1 VGPLAARR
9 IANLKANRRGH
20 VALKLFLVLFLL
32 TLPAEFLANDKPL
45 FVWHDG
51 AAFVPALVAYP
62 ETAFG
67 GDFPSEADYRDP
79 AVQELIAAKGW
90 AVWPPIPYSY
100 DTVITDLGLPAPSPP
115 SARNPLGTDD
125 QSRDVLA
132 RVVYGFRL
140 SVLFGLILTLL
151 SSALGIAA
159 GAVQG
164 YFGGW
169 VDLGFQRFMEV
180 WGGPAADL
188 PPDHPGQRD
197 HPRLLD
203 PARPDAAVRLD
214 EPRRRGPRRVP
225 ARPQPRLRPR
235 GPALWASPT
244 GPSCSATSCP
254 TRWSRPSPS
263 CRSS

>member
-180 WGGPAADL
+180 WGGLPLIYLLIILASVITPGFWTLLGLMLLFGWMSLVDVVRAEFLRARNLDFVRAARRSGRRRPDRHVPPHPA
-188 PPDHPGQRD
+188 QRD
-197 HPRLLD
+197 GLGHHPH
-203 PARPDAAVRLD
+203 AVR
-214 EPRRRGPRRVP
+214 
-225 ARPQPRLRPR
+225 A
-235 GPALWASPT
+235 
-244 GPSCSATSCP
+244 
-254 TRWSRPSPS
+254 
-263 CRSS
+263 